1 MNRAYRGKESKSGRL
16 HRDNGILCPISLF
29 FIDGDRRDCPL
40 GKVEMTTLQA
50 LDIIKMYNK
59 PLTRYNMYMKSST
72 SPLFTLPARFLLVC
86 AIMEFITC
94 FLSQTKNIG
103 GFTADD
109 IQFGALCLEVAHP
122 SRKSPFNLAFHQ
134 SYHFQSESIMSLK
147 TDKSTPLEAANSA
160 ASSFA
165 INLLLNTAIT
175 ETLKTIEK
183 MRLEGQELLGEFK
196 ASEGPAKE
204 KVKTAISL
212 NIQDRK
218 FLLKAIFT
226 NPIEKDV

>member
-1 MNRAYRGKESKSGRL
+1 L

-94 FLSQTKNIG
+94 FLSQTKIQTLVSSLSVVSTSQISALHAMNGTSAVSRRASNGKTGFGPTISTTSIFPLQSPFWARTALKSMKSIFTASPSNNHLSPSHIG

-109 IQFGALCLEVAHP
+109 IHIRATAKIPGE
-122 SRKSPFNLAFHQ
+122 SPLW
-134 SYHFQSESIMSLK
+134 
-147 TDKSTPLEAANSA
+147 
-160 ASSFA
+160 
-165 INLLLNTAIT
+165 
-175 ETLKTIEK
+175 
-183 MRLEGQELLGEFK
+183 RL
-196 ASEGPAKE
+196 
-204 KVKTAISL
+204 
-212 NIQDRK
+212 
-218 FLLKAIFT
+218 
-226 NPIEKDV
+226 